1 MYITC
6 LDLEG
11 VLVPEIWIAF
21 AEETKIP
28 ELKRTTRDEPDYTK
42 LMNQRIKI
50 LKEHKLGLKE
60 IQETIAKIDPLPGAK
75 EFLDK
80 LREISQVIILSDT
93 FTQFAKPLM
102 EKLGWPTIFCNE
114 LKVSKDGEI
123 TGFKLRQENGKY
135 YAVMALQGIG
145 FDTIASGDSF
155 NDLAMI
161 QASKAGFLFRSTQ
174 KIIDEH
180 KEIKAFTEYDELYNA
195 IKKQIQK

>member
-1 MYITC
+1 
-6 LDLEG
+6 
-11 VLVPEIWIAF
+11 
-21 AEETKIP
+21 
-28 ELKRTTRDEPDYTK
+28 
-42 LMNQRIKI
+42 
-50 LKEHKLGLKE
+50 
-60 IQETIAKIDPLPGAK
+60 
-75 EFLDK
+75 
-80 LREISQVIILSDT
+80 
-93 FTQFAKPLM
+93 M

-161 QASKAGFLFRSTQ
+161 QASKAGFLFRSTK